1 MNQGFIQT
9 LKEIILQAGEMSL
22 NIRHL
27 GLVIEKKIDNSPVT
41 NADLKISDFI
51 YKELTKLNKDI
62 PVICEEQ
69 SSKQLGDKNTFWLVD
84 PIDGTKS
91 YIKNMDSFTVNIAL
105 IKNGHPVIGLI
116 YIPALRKLYFTDH
129 QGKLCIEQDGIK
141 IKPNQ
146 KDKDRKDFVAV
157 VSSNHFN
164 TKTEEFI
171 LKYNFS
177 KVISIPSS
185 IKLCMIAENSCDMYP
200 KFGQTMEW
208 DIAAGHALIN
218 ASGGM
223 IVESSNNKILSYNK
237 TNFANPHFLA
247 MNKRCFTK
255 YFNTVPFI

>member
-1 MNQGFIQT
+1 MDRKLIQT
-9 LKEIILQAGEMSL
+9 LKEIIVQAGEISL
-22 NIRHL
+22 NTRHL
-27 GLVIEKKIDNSPVT
+27 GLIIEKKSDNSPVT

-51 YKELTKLNKDI
+51 YKGLTKLNKDI

-69 SSKQLGDKNTFWLVD
+69 PSKQLGDKNTFWLVD

-105 IKNGHPVIGLI
+105 IKDGHPVIGLI

-141 IKPNQ
+141 INPNQ
-146 KDKDRKDFVAV
+146 EDRKDFVAV

-185 IKLCMIAENSCDMYP
+185 IKFCMIAENSCDIYP

-208 DIAAGHALIN
+208 DVAAGHALIN
-218 ASGGM
+218 AAGGV
-223 IVESSNNKILSYNK
+223 IVEASSNQILSYNK
-237 TNFANPHFLA
+237 TNFENSHFLA
-247 MNKRCFTK
+247 MNKRCFTE
-255 YFNTVPFI
+255 YFNTIAFI